1 MSKKLILSLVLV
13 VVLTGSLAAA
23 CAKPAPVPAP
33 APSPAPAP
41 APAAPVEVIKWSAQ
55 CQTQAGDTQNTF
67 QHLLVDNINYMSGG
81 RLVIDLLD
89 GGAIVPMGKEID
101 GLLDGSLDC
110 ALTPYGFTMHLFPV
124 AEVFADVVGGLSPSQ
139 FMYWYTEGV
148 GEGHDL
154 ATEMYAQE
162 GVHLIHTSIIT
173 TSELWAH
180 SSVPIESLDDIDG
193 LKMRCAGA
201 GGEILARM
209 GAATTYVPGA
219 EIYESMQRGVIDAFE
234 YDSATPNWNMGFQ
247 EVADYVYVGA
257 TRAPS
262 AVTAIFAAED
272 TWAELPDD
280 LRKICVEAAR
290 AMMPRYLSYLIAS
303 DGAHLQEFKNYGC
316 DVRPIPDEINI
327 ALVKEAKEFFKEK
340 SAGDPFYA
348 KTYDSMMDWKAICEE
363 QGIY

>member
-1 MSKKLILSLVLV
+1 MSTKIIVALV
-13 VVLTGSLAAA
+13 VIVTVIGGLFAA
-23 CAKPAPVPAP
+23 CAAPTP

-41 APAAPVEVIKWSAQ
+41 TPAPAQPAEVIKWSAQ
-55 CQTQAGDTQNTF
+55 CQTTAGDTQNIA
-67 QHLLVDNINYMSGG
+67 QHRIADKINAMANG
-81 RLVIDLLD
+81 RLVIDLQD
-89 GGAIVPMGKEID
+89 GGAIVPAGTEME
-101 GLLDGSLDC
+101 GLLDGSIDC
-110 ALTPYGFTMHLFPV
+110 CFTPYGFTQSLFPV

-154 ATEMYAQE
+154 ATEYYGEQDAHL
-162 GVHLIHTSIIT
+162 VHTACVL

-180 SSVPIESLDDIDG
+180 SSVPIESLADIKG

-201 GGEILARM
+201 GGEILAKM
-209 GAATTYVPGA
+209 GAATTFVPGA

-262 AVTAIFAAED
+262 AVSAVWVMED

-280 LRKICVEAAR
+280 LKVITVEACR
-290 AMMPRYLSYLIAS
+290 ANLPHYLATLIDS
-303 DGAHLQEFKNYGC
+303 DGEHLKKFKDYGC
-316 DVRPIPDEINI
+316 KVNPISDDINVE
-327 ALVKEAKEFFKEK
+327 LVKVATAYFQEK
-340 SAGDPFYA
+340 SAGDPWYA
-348 KTYDSMMDWKAICEE
+348 KVYDSLMNWKAICEE